1 MSHFIGIDIGT
12 SGARALLCDD
22 SGSIVATATSNYPVY
37 NPRPGWSEQESE
49 DWWQAT
55 VKVVRTVLSD
65 SGLSARQ
72 VKGVGLS
79 GQMHGSVFLDR
90 QNKVLRKPILWN
102 DQRSFY
108 ECAEI
113 IEAAG
118 SRDKLLS
125 LVSNPPFPGFTAPKI
140 LWFRKN
146 EPELYRKCSKI
157 LLPKD
162 YIRFRMTGDY
172 ATDLSD
178 ASGMLLVDVKRRR
191 WSEEL
196 LKVLN
201 IPREM
206 LPSLYESEDVTGAI
220 ARSAADELGLAP
232 GTPVVAGAGDQAA
245 GAIGTGVV
253 RRGVVTSTIGT
264 SGVLFA
270 YSDILPKDSQGRL
283 HAFCHAVRGRWHSMG
298 AVLCAGGSLSWY
310 CDVFARNE
318 SKVAEC
324 PDSDVYKLLS
334 EQAETAPSGSEG
346 LLFLPYLTGERIPHD
361 DPHARGAW
369 IGITPRHSR
378 KHFVRSIMEGTVYAM
393 RDSLEIMRGIKIPI
407 EEIRLCGG
415 GAKSPLWRRI
425 QADVYG
431 QPVYTLNIEEGPAF
445 GVALLAAVSAGAF
458 DTIQDACDSTIK
470 VISQT
475 DPTPEN
481 VNIYEEFYPVFKSL
495 YKSLKADFKKIA
507 GVAGAQYT
515 VSTRQ
520 CLN

>member
-1 MSHFIGIDIGT
+1 MSYFIGIDIGT
-12 SGARALLCDD
+12 SGTRAVLCDAL
-22 SGSIVATATSNYPVY
+22 GRIVATDASNYPAC
-37 NPRPGWSEQESE
+37 NSRPGWSEQESE

-55 VKVVRTVLSD
+55 VKTVRSVLSD
-65 SGLSARQ
+65 SGISALQ

-102 DQRSFY
+102 DQRSFR

-113 IEAAG
+113 VEAAG
-118 SRDKLLS
+118 SREKLLS
-125 LVSNPPFPGFTAPKI
+125 LVGNPPFPGFTAPKI

-146 EPELYRKCSKI
+146 EPELYRKCSKV

-162 YIRFRMTGDY
+162 YVRFRMTGDY

-196 LKVLN
+196 LKILD
-201 IPREM
+201 IPLEM
-206 LPSLYESEDVTGAI
+206 LPRLYESEDITGTI
-220 ARSAADELGLAP
+220 ARDVADELGLAP
-232 GTPVVAGAGDQAA
+232 DTPVVAGAGDQAA
-245 GAIGTGVV
+245 GAIGAGVV
-253 RRGVVTSTIGT
+253 KKGVVTSTIGT
-264 SGVLFA
+264 SGVFFA
-270 YSDILPKDSQGRL
+270 YSDILPEDSQGRL
-283 HAFCHAVRGRWHSMG
+283 HTFCHAVRGKWHSMG
-298 AVLCAGGSLSWY
+298 AVLCAGGSFSWY
-310 CDVFARNE
+310 CDVFAKNE
-318 SKVAEC
+318 SKVAEY
-324 PDSDVYKLLS
+324 PDRDVYELLS
-334 EQAETAPSGSEG
+334 AQAETAPAGSEG
-346 LLFLPYLTGERIPHD
+346 LFFLPYLTGERIPHD

-378 KHFVRSIMEGTVYAM
+378 EHFIRSIMEGTVYAM
-393 RDSLEIMRGIKIPI
+393 RDSLEIMRGIKIPV

-415 GAKSPLWRRI
+415 GAKSLLWRRI
-425 QADVYG
+425 QADIYG

-445 GVALLAAVSAGAF
+445 GAALLAAVAGGAF

-470 VISQT
+470 VIGQT

-481 VNIYEEFYPVFKSL
+481 VNIYEAFYPVFGDL

-507 GVAGAQYT
+507 GVVGLQ
-515 VSTRQ
+515 SNPKR
-520 CLN
+520 